1 MEKIFQTYIK
11 LDSNIYE
18 ILENYNNKECKI
30 SNEFNCFYDVYFD
43 ETFISKINKNRLSN
57 FLNYIENSPKDTY
70 NYSLKIY
77 KNSIHKFDLL
87 IDIFSN
93 IDKIYKN

>member
-30 SNEFNCFYDVYFD
+30 SNEFNCSYDVYFD

-77 KNSIHKFDLL
+77 KNCKVHT
-87 IDIFSN
+87 
-93 IDKIYKN
+93 

>member
-30 SNEFNCFYDVYFD
+30 SNEFNCSYDVYFD
-43 ETFISKINKNRLSN
+43 ETFISKINIKNV
-57 FLNYIENSPKDTY
+57 
-70 NYSLKIY
+70 
-77 KNSIHKFDLL
+77 
-87 IDIFSN
+87 
-93 IDKIYKN
+93 